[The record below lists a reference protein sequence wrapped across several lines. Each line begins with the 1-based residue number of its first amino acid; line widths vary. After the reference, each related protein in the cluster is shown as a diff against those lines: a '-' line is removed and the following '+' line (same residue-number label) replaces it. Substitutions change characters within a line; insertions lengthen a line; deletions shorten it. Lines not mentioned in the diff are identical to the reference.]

1 MRLLLALILI
11 CAPSAKAFAE
21 DFTATRTWEE
31 LDKIDAAR
39 PLRSAKYKDAKD
51 MLSARI
57 LDETNRVI
65 GEVDDIILDR
75 NGAITQLTVDFD
87 RLRLGI
93 GPLNINYND
102 MRTRKATNGFK
113 LGYSNN
119 EIRARVP
126 QILADMETASGENE
140 DTYSL
145 KKLIG
150 QPIYNTKSAK
160 LGEIEEIL
168 FDQVSGRAK
177 FMALK
182 LSEKSVRG
190 KTALIPFSEARYQ
203 DAKLTVSNNFSNILL
218 AYIQAK

>member
-11 CAPSAKAFAE
+11 CVPLVKAFAE
-21 DFTATRTWEE
+21 DFTVTRTWEE
-31 LDKIDAAR
+31 LDEIDAAR
-39 PLRSAKYKDAKD
+39 PLRSAKYKDAKA

-57 LDETNRVI
+57 LDKTNHVI
-65 GEVDDIILDR
+65 GEVDDIVLDR
-75 NGAITQLTVDFD
+75 NGAIAQITVDFD

-113 LGYSNN
+113 LGYSDD

-126 QILADMETASGENE
+126 QILAGIETASGE
-140 DTYSL
+140 DQGTYSL

-150 QPIYNTKSAK
+150 QPIYDAQGAK
-160 LGEIEEIL
+160 LGEIEDIL
-168 FDQVSGRAK
+168 FDQISGRAK

-182 LSEKSVRG
+182 FSEKSVRG
-190 KTALIPFSEARYQ
+190 KTAIIPFREARYQ
-203 DAKLTVSNNFSNILL
+203 DAKLTISNNFSDILL

>member
-1 MRLLLALILI
+1 MRA
-11 CAPSAKAFAE
+11 SAKAFAE